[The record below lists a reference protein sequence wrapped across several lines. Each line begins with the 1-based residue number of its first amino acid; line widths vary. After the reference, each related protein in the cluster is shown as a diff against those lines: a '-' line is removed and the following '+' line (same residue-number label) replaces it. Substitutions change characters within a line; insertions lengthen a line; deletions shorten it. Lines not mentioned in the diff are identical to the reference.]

1 MPDTMV
7 LTPKFEISCQ
17 IRWF

>member
-1 MPDTMV
+1 MPDTIV
-7 LTPKFEISCQ
+7 LTPKIKISCQ